1 MADEYV
7 VRIVLDGVDN
17 ASDDI
22 QRVDDELDNLGKSAA
37 GANLDLAMFTGG
49 MALTVGAL
57 NQFTGGLRKGH
68 GAAERLGVGTQESRD
83 QLAHYLDIIELIVG
97 PLESILA
104 LFVMFGFG
112 LGVVGSK
119 AFATGAATIGLTSA
133 ASALGVSLT
142 ALVGIIVGVT
152 AGVILLGAAF
162 ILYRDEIGEYAG
174 KLRELLFVVDDID
187 RGLIRIINGINGVS
201 DAISGTAG
209 NIIDD
214 FDTKMRRSIF
224 GQGGSITRLA

>member
-57 NQFTGGLRKGH
+57 NQFTGGLRKSH

-97 PLESILA
+97 PLEAIIA
-104 LFVMFGFG
+104 LFVLFGAG
-112 LGVVGSK
+112 LYLCN
-119 AFATGAATIGLTSA
+119 TYHTSQDQFSDD
-133 ASALGVSLT
+133 SAKWD
-142 ALVGIIVGVT
+142 I
-152 AGVILLGAAF
+152 
-162 ILYRDEIGEYAG
+162 
-174 KLRELLFVVDDID
+174 FVQ
-187 RGLIRIINGINGVS
+187 GFQYENEW
-201 DAISGTAG
+201 
-209 NIIDD
+209 D
-214 FDTKMRRSIF
+214 FNNAYQQS
-224 GQGGSITRLA
+224 